1 MVKKNIC
8 ATADD
13 SDADVVEAWME
24 EAPKRVS
31 HKRGPYKTYRGVP
44 CKTDKEKK
52 EAQAIKYK
60 RWKQKQQT
68 EAAKNRVADN
78 KRVFAKANAIRKT
91 KAFKK
96 ESEQLAKL
104 REENNALRERIA
116 ILEKKTGVSKKTD
129 DYRQKMYNEM
139 LDLILGLK
147 KTTHKHMTN
156 YPIELPSYDTFF
168 NQSIQRLRAFV
179 RSFMTKS
186 DNLVNSRYPDK

>member
-24 EAPKRVS
+24 EAPKRMS

-44 CKTDKEKK
+44 CKTEQEKK
-52 EAQAIKYK
+52 ESKALLYK
-60 RWKQKQQT
+60 NWTQKQQT
-68 EAAKNRVADN
+68 EAARKRVADT
-78 KRVFAKANAIRKT
+78 KKVIAKANAIKKT

-96 ESEQLAKL
+96 ESEQLAKQ
-104 REENNALRERIA
+104 REEINELRQRNA
-116 ILEKKTGVSKKTD
+116 ILEKRTGVSKKTD

-139 LDLILGLK
+139 LDLILVLK
-147 KTTHKHMTN
+147 KENRKVMSR
-156 YPIELPSYDTFF
+156 YPIEKPSYDTFF
-168 NQSIQRLRAFV
+168 NPSIQRLRAFV

-186 DNLVNSRYPDK
+186 DNLVNSKY